1 MKRPLILALLL
12 AMTTTFATAQNDN
25 AKAPEAPK
33 TAVVNEIK
41 PTTPDYVFTMKEVLD
56 KLTTADIYKI
66 GPFLKMRGFKY
77 EGRKGEVNDPR
88 GYYYCYSLN
97 VELPDGGLDS
107 LKITDGDRVQL
118 TPTGP
123 HPCFVTYGYFLHKHT
138 RKWYNQ
144 ACIWFPADRENYT
157 RFVKGK
163 NELRFRQVT
172 PQQDGNIRP
181 GYESPQYGNIF
192 VALYPVDEDVLY
204 FDGDNETTVHVGSD
218 FDLHNAIQIWIGLPK
233 QDPRP

>member
-1 MKRPLILALLL
+1 MKIRSILALALTL
-12 AMTTTFATAQNDN
+12 STTIATAQNNDVV
-25 AKAPEAPK
+25 APVTTTIVAQ
-33 TAVVNEIK
+33 IK
-41 PTTPDYVFTMKEVLD
+41 PTTPDHIFTLKEVLD
-56 KLTTADIYKI
+56 KLTTMDIYKI

-77 EGRKGEVNDPR
+77 EGRRGEVNDPR

-118 TPTGP
+118 TPSGP
-123 HPCFVTYGYFLHKHT
+123 HPCFVTYGYFMHRHT
-138 RKWYNQ
+138 HTWYNQ
-144 ACIWFPADRENYT
+144 ACIWFPGDRENYT

-163 NELRFRQVT
+163 NDLHFKQVS

-181 GYESPQYGNIF
+181 GYESANYSNIF
-192 VALYPVDEDVLY
+192 LALYPVDEDVTY

-233 QDPRP
+233 QDPIP